1 MTKRK
6 VDEYTLN
13 ECIGKGSFG
22 EVYYTTKED
31 SSIPYA
37 TKRFNRENVEK
48 KENISYFINEITI
61 LKEIYHKNI
70 IKIESLKK
78 TKNHYYVIMEYCNG
92 GTLTENVDNYKL
104 KHGKPLPEKSI
115 QHIMRQLVDA
125 VTHLHSKGILH
136 RDLKPENILLNY
148 NTEEAKNNI
157 DILNSELKL
166 IDFGTSTHKSNNTV
180 IGSPYT
186 MDPLILKMF
195 ISGQKSALPYD
206 EKIDIWSLG
215 IIFFYLLT
223 GNLPFMGN
231 FFDVM
236 NQIENGDINIPLN
249 ISAEAISFLL
259 KMIQYFSEKRFSAAD
274 LLNHPFIKNYIG
286 DFSYLDQK
294 QISNFIKNGSIV
306 INIKNNDPINSFINQ
321 YINKKKS
328 TINSNSNNN
337 SLDTKDTKSI
347 DNSSFYHS
355 APLFKPEGKQQ
366 PPQYT
371 SNYNSAIFNPQNFK
385 QIDDLMDELKT
396 KEREYN
402 NQNVYNSSPIF
413 ILPKNMESFKSV
425 YPSPNNKIEMP
436 QNQYNS
442 QVVPDFSLYE
452 NKKQTSS
459 NNIPKQKI
467 TNNYQYKIGQYNN
480 QNPNQGKQAV
490 SYEKNNNTTTPTKN
504 QRESSTNINYLNQ
517 QIFQPGKYNS
527 VQPDYTNNNSYHP
540 NYGYY
545 NLNNQVISTNIINSS
560 SPIQGLK
567 NFTNNQ

>member
-125 VTHLHSKGILH
+125 VAHLHSKGILH

-195 ISGQKSALPYD
+195 ISGQKSSLPYD

-259 KMIQYFSEKRFSAAD
+259 KMIQYYSEKRFSAAD

-294 QISNFIKNGSIV
+294 QISRFIKNGSIV
-306 INIKNNDPINSFINQ
+306 INIKNNDAISSFINQ

-355 APLFKPEGKQQ
+355 APLFKPEGKQP
-366 PPQYT
+366 PPQYI

-385 QIDDLMDELKT
+385 QIEDLMDELKT

-402 NQNVYNSSPIF
+402 NQNIYNSSPIF
-413 ILPKNMESFKSV
+413 ILPKNTESFKNM

-452 NKKQTSS
+452 NKKQTRS

-467 TNNYQYKIGQYNN
+467 TNNYQNKIGQYNN

-504 QRESSTNINYLNQ
+504 QSESSTNINYLNQ

>member
-125 VTHLHSKGILH
+125 VAHLHSKGILH

-195 ISGQKSALPYD
+195 ISGQKSSLPYD

-259 KMIQYFSEKRFSAAD
+259 KMIQYYSEKRFSAAD

-294 QISNFIKNGSIV
+294 QISCFIKNGSIV
-306 INIKNNDPINSFINQ
+306 INIKNNDAISSFINQ

-480 QNPNQGKQAV
+480 QNPDQGKQAV

>member
-125 VTHLHSKGILH
+125 VAHLHSKGILH

-195 ISGQKSALPYD
+195 ISGQKSSLPYD

-259 KMIQYFSEKRFSAAD
+259 KMIQYYSEKRFSAAD

-294 QISNFIKNGSIV
+294 QISRFIKNGSIV
-306 INIKNNDPINSFINQ
+306 INIKNNDAISSFINQ

-425 YPSPNNKIEMP
+425 YPSPNNKIEIP

>member
-125 VTHLHSKGILH
+125 VAHLHSKGILH

-195 ISGQKSALPYD
+195 ISGQKSSLPYD

-259 KMIQYFSEKRFSAAD
+259 KMIQYYSEKRFSAAD

-294 QISNFIKNGSIV
+294 QISRFIKNGSIV
-306 INIKNNDPINSFINQ
+306 INIKNNDAISSFINQ